1 MLLQFLRFAF
11 AVLFTILFLLTGD
24 WNILRAQE
32 RPGVLSPSATMK
44 PADPPVPK
52 RANLSASNRSTN
64 VSLDG
69 KKFLEFKKAI
79 TDGNNAR
86 KKSDYETAFRAYLNA
101 SQLFPNDAS
110 SYYGL
115 GNVYFDLSC
124 YHSAI
129 DFYSQAAKLKPNY
142 FDALMQLGFAYS
154 NKEQYDNAEAQFE
167 AASRVNPKSIAP
179 KLARFYV
186 LAKKGKSQEAMD
198 GINKLINERTTTNK
212 DRAAAYL
219 TLGDVYVAQK
229 RWQESIE
236 PFQKATQLN
245 PEPADAFLRLGISQ
259 LVTAFLKT
267 PYSID
272 ITMEDKAQ
280 LTASARQASE
290 TLRTAVEVKHF
301 EHPNGYLVL
310 GMALTY
316 QSNYQDA
323 KSKLN
328 AYLSKVR
335 ESEKQLLSLDSNL
348 TQKCDYAFGRLYA
361 DGYIQLGAVYESEAR
376 DAGARKDELL
386 NEAIKQYKNAVAA
399 QQDHPGSYSSLG
411 NVYIAQGKFREAGE
425 EYEKALLYEST
436 DMKAGTYSVLGTVY
450 AKLRSDTKA
459 IDYLNKAI
467 AIAPTP
473 SNFKSLAM
481 VYQNQENYDEAIR
494 LGIKANELEKTPKA
508 TSYYGLALS
517 YFLRAQTNNKD
528 ADYEEAIRL
537 LNEAI
542 KINKSFAELYL
553 ALGNVYKFYK
563 NGAHLD
569 LALANYNKAKDYDPQ
584 NAAIYFHLGDV
595 HSSIT
600 HNYDAA
606 IKYLTEAIRLKPD
619 YALAHWTL
627 ALAYREKKDDAAAI
641 KQFLEGLKY
650 EKSLNAYVLLSDI
663 YDRQKNYAEAIKTL
677 QEAVRLDPESHSAY
691 LHLARVYT
699 HQQNNDEAIRFY
711 DHAISRLKPDDAGNR
726 DLYRCRIV
734 RLQRHYTEA
743 LGCFQKL
750 VYPLSDQAP
759 YEIGATYVVMGNK
772 QAALAQHLQLT
783 QLKSPLAEELMKQI
797 NEMKTDR

>member
-1 MLLQFLRFAF
+1 MLLQFLRLSF
-11 AVLFTILFLLTGD
+11 AVLFTILFFPTSD

-32 RPGVLSPSATMK
+32 RPGVLSSSATAK

-52 RANLSASNRSTN
+52 RANLGASNRSTN

-69 KKFLEFKKAI
+69 KKFLEFKQAI
-79 TDGNNAR
+79 IDGNNAR
-86 KKSDYETAFRAYLNA
+86 KKSDYVTAYRAYLHA
-101 SQLFPNDAS
+101 SELFPDDAS

-115 GNVYFDLSC
+115 GNVYFDLYC

-167 AASRVNPKSIAP
+167 AASRVNPKSIAS

-186 LAKKGKSQEAMD
+186 LAKKGKGQEAID
-198 GINKLINERTTTNK
+198 DINKIINERSTANK
-212 DRAAAYL
+212 DRAVAYI

-229 RWQESIE
+229 KWQESIE

-245 PEPADAFLRLGISQ
+245 PEIAGAFLRLGMSQ
-259 LVTAFLKT
+259 LVSAFSKT
-267 PYSID
+267 PSSID
-272 ITMEDKAQ
+272 ITMEDRAQ
-280 LTASARQASE
+280 LIASARQASE

-301 EHPNGYLVL
+301 EHPAGYLVL
-310 GMALTY
+310 GMAFTY

-328 AYLSKVR
+328 AYLSKVE
-335 ESEKQLLSLDSNL
+335 ESENQLLKLDSNL
-348 TQKCDYAFGRLYA
+348 RQKCDYAFGRLYA
-361 DGYIQLGAVYESEAR
+361 DGYIQLGAVYATEAR
-376 DAGARKDELL
+376 DAGVRKDELL
-386 NEAIKQYKNAVAA
+386 TEAIKQYKNAVAA
-399 QQDHPGSYSSLG
+399 KQDHAGAYTSLG
-411 NVYIAQGKFREAGE
+411 NAYVAQGRFREAVE
-425 EYEKALLYEST
+425 EYEKSLLYESADT
-436 DMKAGTYSVLGTVY
+436 KAATYSVLGTVY
-450 AKLRSDTKA
+450 AKLRSDSRA

-467 AIAPTP
+467 ALAPT
-473 SNFKSLAM
+473 SSDYRSLAL

-494 LGIKANELEKTPKA
+494 LGIKANDLEHTPKA
-508 TSYYGLALS
+508 TSYYALALT
-517 YFLRAQTNNKD
+517 YFLRAQTNNKN
-528 ADYEEAIRL
+528 ADFEEAIRL

-542 KINKSFAELYL
+542 KINKTSANLYL
-553 ALGNVYKFYK
+553 ALGSVYKFYQ

-569 LALANYNKAKDYDPQ
+569 QALANYNKAKDYDPQ

-619 YALAHWTL
+619 YAMAHWTL
-627 ALAYREKKDDAAAI
+627 ALAYREKKDEAAAI

-650 EKSLNAYVLLSDI
+650 EKSLNAYLLLSDI

-691 LHLARVYT
+691 LHHARVYT
-699 HQQNNDEAIRFY
+699 HQQNND
-711 DHAISRLKPDDAGNR
+711 
-726 DLYRCRIV
+726 
-734 RLQRHYTEA
+734 
-743 LGCFQKL
+743 
-750 VYPLSDQAP
+750 
-759 YEIGATYVVMGNK
+759 
-772 QAALAQHLQLT
+772 
-783 QLKSPLAEELMKQI
+783 
-797 NEMKTDR
+797 